1 MPTAAKL
8 VAAILLAALGF
19 VAAGRY
25 VQLMPEG
32 AVAGHLGLI
41 CAGLGAVVGWLVLG
55 RRAGRGV
62 GAGTS
67 AGLQAA
73 VVLVASALII
83 FSIERM
89 VRRAMAGFYGADI
102 LRAVTGVF
110 ENIYEFGARLAD
122 SQLLGILILGGLIA
136 GLVTELVNRRW
147 S

>member
-55 RRAGRGV
+55 RRAGRGI

-73 VVLVASALII
+73 VVLVAAPVAAESN
-83 FSIERM
+83 SIHSSPST
-89 VRRAMAGFYGADI
+89 MAA
-102 LRAVTGVF
+102 
-110 ENIYEFGARLAD
+110 
-122 SQLLGILILGGLIA
+122 S
-136 GLVTELVNRRW
+136 